1 MRERLTY
8 DRKCY
13 TIADY
18 YISYKEYIEPNT
30 QYDVDLKT
38 FKAIVT
44 DYFKFIRDEIML
56 NCKEFKLP
64 CRLGKLSIIKHMP
77 KEFTGKSLRW
87 DWKATRE
94 TGKPVYLLNEH
105 SNYFKYRFYW
115 QKKDCLL
122 INKGA
127 YQFVACRQ
135 NKRDLA
141 QLIFKKIKRLSRIMI
156 VNRMISSKSVIAKVI
171 ADLDLK
177 EDQIRITDIREWIL
191 EAILKIGAIQQYDHK
206 VVILPIINHQAA
218 LPCDLYKLG
227 QVAFSFQNDGGW
239 LPMRKTTSSFGIFH
253 DRGCGKP
260 CMLIHDTE
268 LFPLVKNMFNL
279 TSDTEALQKLN
290 EDTSLR
296 QTLSILLNQW
306 TVGTVNGKYVNGSI
320 GHRDSTMFSNELQYM
335 TKPGYIMTNIPEG
348 FVKVSYYAIF
358 TDEEAMPMI
367 PDIESYKEAIFWYVT
382 MKLMYPKKLK
392 GQISQG
398 DYYDIRNSYN
408 FYRKQAYAEAMMP
421 GTDEIE
427 SIKNTWNKLYTEF
440 DDHDTFFS
448 TTGDEQNIYNQNR

>member
-1 MRERLTY
+1 
-8 DRKCY
+8 
-13 TIADY
+13 
-18 YISYKEYIEPNT
+18 
-30 QYDVDLKT
+30 
-38 FKAIVT
+38 
-44 DYFKFIRDEIML
+44 
-56 NCKEFKLP
+56 
-64 CRLGKLSIIKHMP
+64 
-77 KEFTGKSLRW
+77 
-87 DWKATRE
+87 
-94 TGKPVYLLNEH
+94 
-105 SNYFKYRFYW
+105 
-115 QKKDCLL
+115 
-122 INKGA
+122 
-127 YQFVACRQ
+127 
-135 NKRDLA
+135 
-141 QLIFKKIKRLSRIMI
+141 MI

-177 EDQIRITDIREWIL
+177 EPDIRITDIKEYIL

-206 VVILPIINHQAA
+206 VVILPIVNHQAA

-227 QVAFSFQNDGGW
+227 QVSFSFQNDGGW
-239 LPMRKTTSSFGIFH
+239 LPMRKTTSSFGVFH

-306 TVGTVNGKYVNGSI
+306 TVGIVNGKYVNGSI